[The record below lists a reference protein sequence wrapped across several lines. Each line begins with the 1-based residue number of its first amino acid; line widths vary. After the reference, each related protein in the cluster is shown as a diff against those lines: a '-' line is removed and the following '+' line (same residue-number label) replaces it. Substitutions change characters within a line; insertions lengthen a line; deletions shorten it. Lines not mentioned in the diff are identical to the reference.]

1 MIGNQVMSILENLR
15 GQIRKSALKLK
26 ITKIYLNTKCTL
38 RRNKLVQ
45 RFNKQNFWILGIH
58 Y

>member
-1 MIGNQVMSILENLR
+1 MIGNQVLSILENLR

-38 RRNKLVQ
+38 TRNKLVQ
-45 RFNKQNFWILGIH
+45 RFNKQNF
-58 Y
+58 